1 MRKLSKKDCRLYA
14 QQKWQ
19 ADRSRGLFMAE
30 SVKHIVR
37 TAIKN
42 IGGQRVLVLYLYP
55 TQRAD
60 TDELYP
66 SHTVFQGREDYI
78 TMVRREDGTL
88 DWRTATLWNMNRDYQ
103 FTNKCAFFSKAD
115 ERRVLQ
121 YCKNRKEQGFDALDQ
136 LQEQIKDK
144 RELERRHAK
153 QRITIAKMKCVP
165 PMPRGIKEW
174 LRREVM
180 PAYIYYD
187 YQKKGSVQGY
197 CTACRHTVEVQ
208 PKHNQKGI
216 CPHCKRLIQ
225 FKSRGKR
232 GYISDRET
240 AVVVQQLNNHTLLL
254 RILKSY
260 FTYRKEDVAEEYF
273 SETIRIFFS
282 ADEAGRYHED
292 AFHFCSEPRDL
303 TPWKPGFPPIR
314 YLYQENF
321 YARTCGHLFCRDLD
335 KELEETPWQYSQIKA
350 FYQSDRTPLEVQTYL
365 KKYLGYPQI
374 EMLVK
379 MGLIQL
385 TADFIYRDSPYKV
398 SAGECKP
405 FRFFC
410 IQPEEWPVLLE
421 RRAGGNEVMLMQK
434 LNHHPLSYKKRI
446 KLFLWCCQNNFDEYQ
461 VRSFLQYVTVDKLI
475 GYTEKQYAILQN
487 DRTQTGQI
495 RYSEL
500 SSILQEY
507 EDYLR
512 LCRDEGSDLKSS
524 SVLFP
529 KNLKTAHDSITKR
542 IKIRKDKEQQRK
554 FKQVLKKLGHS
565 LDFEQNG
572 LAIIPPAS
580 MQDLAAEGS
589 ALSHCVGR
597 YVGSMADSQCVIL
610 FIRRKDDMQ
619 KPFYTVEVQNGKVI
633 QVKGFQNGS
642 ATPEVEAF
650 MEAWEKQVLS
660 KRLPAAA

>member
-1 MRKLSKKDCRLYA
+1 MRKLSKKGCRLYA

-19 ADRSRGLFMAE
+19 ADRSCGLFMAE
-30 SVKHIVR
+30 SVKYIVR

-55 TQRAD
+55 TQSAD

-66 SHTVFQGREDYI
+66 SHTVFQGQEDYI
-78 TMVRREDGTL
+78 TLVRKEDHAL
-88 DWRTATLWNMNRDYQ
+88 AWRTATLWNMSRDYQ

-121 YCKNRKEQGFDALDQ
+121 YCKNSEQQGFKALDR
-136 LQEQIKDK
+136 LQGQIKDK

-153 QRITIAKMKCVP
+153 QQITIAKMKCVP

-174 LRREVM
+174 LRREIM
-180 PAYIYYD
+180 PAYIFYD
-187 YQKKGSVQGY
+187 YQKKGPVQGY
-197 CTACRHTVEVQ
+197 CTACQHTVEVQ

-240 AVVVQQLNNHTLLL
+240 ATVVQQLNSRTLLI
-254 RILKSY
+254 RILKVY
-260 FTYRKEDVAEEYF
+260 YTYRKEDVAEKSI
-273 SETIRIFFS
+273 SEGIRIFFS
-282 ADEAGRYHED
+282 ADEMGRSHED
-292 AFHFCSEPRDL
+292 VFHFYFEPRDI
-303 TPWKPGFPPIR
+303 TPWKPDFPPIR

-321 YARTCGHLFCRDLD
+321 YASTCGHLFCRDLD
-335 KELEETPWQYSQIKA
+335 KELKGTPWQYSQLKA
-350 FYQSDRTPLEVQTYL
+350 FYQADRTPLEVKPYL
-365 KKYLGYPQI
+365 KKYLDYPQI

-379 MGLIQL
+379 IGLIQL
-385 TADFIYRDSPYKV
+385 TADFIYRDSPSRV
-398 SAGECKP
+398 SGSECKP

-421 RRAGGNEVMLMQK
+421 RRTTGKEVTLMQN
-434 LNHHPLSYKKRI
+434 LNQHPFSYKKRI
-446 KLFLWCCQNNFDEYQ
+446 KLFLWCCQHNLDEYAI
-461 VRSFLQYVTVDKLI
+461 RFFLQYMTVDKLT
-475 GYTEKQYAILQN
+475 GYAEKQYAILQN
-487 DRTQTGQI
+487 HQTQTGQT
-495 RYSEL
+495 RYSEM

-507 EDYLR
+507 KDYLK
-512 LCRDEGSDLKSS
+512 LCRDEGSDLKSG

-529 KNLKTAHDSITKR
+529 KNLKIAHDSLTKR
-542 IKIRKDKEQQRK
+542 IKIRKDKAKQRK
-554 FKQVLKKLGHS
+554 FKQVLKQLGHS
-565 LDFEQNG
+565 LNFEQNG
-572 LAIIPPAS
+572 LAIIPPTS
-580 MQDLAAEGS
+580 MQDLADEGS

-597 YVGSMADSQCVIL
+597 YADSMANSQCIIL
-610 FIRRKDDMQ
+610 FIRRKADMQ
-619 KPFYTVEVQNGKVI
+619 KPFYTVEVQDDKVV

-650 MEAWEKQVLS
+650 MAAWEKQVLS